1 MLDSKAAIMI
11 SIERYCILLLLR
23 WDRACA
29 CTIDNCTCSSEA
41 VNFREILLL
50 SGHAKRSIP
59 PSHPNWKI
67 NDNIVPVL
75 NQAWKAIEKL
85 TEQLTRTITMVV
97 LTSLYQLLGFR

>member
-29 CTIDNCTCSSEA
+29 CTIAHAAQKQKTSERFYCSLDM
-41 VNFREILLL
+41 RKGL
-50 SGHAKRSIP
+50 
-59 PSHPNWKI
+59 SHPNWKI